1 VKPTL
6 GSTVPAKKKEMIN
19 ALLLFFSND
28 PAAIEIDVE
37 DEEEFSDN
45 EDTIE
50 S

>member
-37 DEEEFSDN
+37 DEEFSN
-45 EDTIE
+45 NEEDTIE